1 MQLWRLGGQA
11 LALFEVAGL
20 LRQRS
25 EAAIPLDAPL
35 GLLLRL
41 RVTGQVAQEAI
52 SPRKGCIAV
61 DARVG
66 TLSSMDAQMAC

>member
-11 LALFEVAGL
+11 LSLFAVAGL
-20 LRQRS
+20 LRQHS

-35 GLLLRL
+35 GLLLQL

-52 SPRKGCIAV
+52 SPCKGCIAV
-61 DARVG
+61 DARIG
-66 TLSSMDAQMAC
+66 TLSSVNAQMAC